1 MKISRQK
8 NNIVQAGKTASARG
22 AASVR
27 SATSGRGAASARV
40 RWEFAVMAVI
50 IIVMFL
56 NPFAKYTYNGGVY
69 TVNGLNFISG
79 GTFCGGKVVIEPD
92 LFFILS
98 LIGLA
103 AVLIGS
109 LLFPV
114 FKARVGFRIIG
125 LGALVNLV
133 CNIKFA
139 MDISNIF
146 RRAKDPGIGYGCL
159 VSLILMAV
167 ILIASLYS
175 LWSLK
180 ILSTLDFMALP
191 GMMYFIIDRY
201 IPMLGITIAF
211 KKVDY
216 SLGVWDSPWVGLE
229 NFKMLFSHRGSI
241 FDSDAFIITRN
252 TLLYN
257 AVFIF
262 LGILVGVLVGICLS
276 DLYKKTLQRFFQTSI
291 LLPQLISMVIVAYIV
306 FAFLG
311 NETGMI
317 NSMLD
322 EPINFYQEPKYWPFI
337 LVFIYVW
344 KQVGYN
350 SIIFL
355 SAIVGI
361 DQQLYEAAKVD
372 GASKWQ
378 QIRFVTLPMLK
389 STIITLLL
397 LQVGRIF
404 YSDFGLFYQVP
415 LDSGALYD
423 VTNTVDTYVYRSLM
437 VLNNVSI
444 ASAGSTYQ
452 AIVGFVLVFCVNLVV
467 RKMDREN
474 ALF

>member
-1 MKISRQK
+1 M
-8 NNIVQAGKTASARG
+8 
-22 AASVR
+22 
-27 SATSGRGAASARV
+27 
-40 RWEFAVMAVI
+40 
-50 IIVMFL
+50 
-56 NPFAKYTYNGGVY
+56 
-69 TVNGLNFISG
+69 
-79 GTFCGGKVVIEPD
+79 
-92 LFFILS
+92 
-98 LIGLA
+98 
-103 AVLIGS
+103 
-109 LLFPV
+109 
-114 FKARVGFRIIG
+114 
-125 LGALVNLV
+125 
-133 CNIKFA
+133 
-139 MDISNIF
+139 
-146 RRAKDPGIGYGCL
+146 
-159 VSLILMAV
+159 
-167 ILIASLYS
+167 
-175 LWSLK
+175 
-180 ILSTLDFMALP
+180 
-191 GMMYFIIDRY
+191 
-201 IPMLGITIAF
+201 
-211 KKVDY
+211 
-216 SLGVWDSPWVGLE
+216 
-229 NFKMLFSHRGSI
+229 
-241 FDSDAFIITRN
+241 
-252 TLLYN
+252 YN

>member
-1 MKISRQK
+1 MSKREK
-8 NNIVQAGKTASARG
+8 KALPARPKASNRI
-22 AASVR
+22 
-27 SATSGRGAASARV
+27 
-40 RWEFAVMAVI
+40 RWEFIVLTVIAAVMYA
-50 IIVMFL
+50 
-56 NPFAKYTYNGGVY
+56 NPFAQYSYNGGVY
-69 TVNGLNFISG
+69 TVNGLDFIFG
-79 GTFCGGKVVIEPD
+79 KTVYGGKIVIEPD
-92 LFFILS
+92 IFFVIS
-98 LIGLA
+98 LA
-103 AVLIGS
+103 AMLVIFVTS
-109 LLFPV
+109 WLFPV
-114 FKARVGFRIIG
+114 IKARIGFRLIA
-125 LGALVNLV
+125 LGALVNLI
-133 CNIKFA
+133 CNFKFA
-139 MDISNIF
+139 MDVSNIF
-146 RRAKDPGIGYGCL
+146 KRAKNPGVGYGCIIAMLLL
-159 VSLILMAV
+159 VLIL
-167 ILIASLYS
+167 LASLYS

-180 ILSTLDFMALP
+180 ILCTLDFMALP
-191 GMMYFIIDRY
+191 GMLYFIIDRY

-216 SLGVWDSPWVGLE
+216 SLGIFDSPWVGFD

-257 AVFIF
+257 AVFIA
-262 LGILVGVLVGICLS
+262 LGIIVGVLVGICLS
-276 DLYKKTLQRFFQTSI
+276 DLYKKTLQKFFQTSI

-306 FAFLG
+306 FALLG
-311 NETGMI
+311 NETGLI
-317 NSMLD
+317 NNMLD

-361 DQQLYEAAKVD
+361 DRRLYEAAKVD
-372 GASKWQ
+372 GATKWQ
-378 QIRFVTLPMLK
+378 QIWFVTLPMLR
-389 STIITLLL
+389 STIITLML

-452 AIVGFVLVFCVNLVV
+452 AVVGFALVFGVNLVV